1 MENLN
6 NIRKEYGNEGIC
18 ATNLSDNP
26 FEQFAKWIQE
36 AIDAEIP
43 EANAMALATV
53 GKSMVPAVRIVLLK
67 KYDERGFT
75 FFSNYGSRKA
85 KEMEE
90 NGHCSAV
97 FWWGKL
103 NRQVRIEGQVAKISR
118 EETVAYFNSRPR
130 GSQISAWASPQ
141 STVIANRELLDENSQ
156 SIAEKYTQSVPCPEF
171 WGGYRIVPSLIEFW
185 QGRTNRLHDRICF
198 YKEEN
203 SWTTKR
209 LAP

>member
-6 NIRKEYGNEGIC
+6 DIRKEYDDQGLC
-18 ATNLSDNP
+18 AANLSCNP
-26 FEQFAKWIQE
+26 IEQFMLWMQE
-36 AIDAEIP
+36 AIDAQIS

-53 GKSMVPAVRIVLLK
+53 GKNMAPAVRIVLLK
-67 KYDERGFT
+67 KCDERGFT
-75 FFSNYGSRKA
+75 FFSNYNSRKA
-85 KEMEE
+85 KHLEE
-90 NGHCSAV
+90 NAQCSAV

-103 NRQVRIEGQVAKISR
+103 NRQVRIEGHVHKISR

-141 STVIANRELLDENSQ
+141 SSIISDRAFLDKNTQE
-156 SIAEKYTQSVPCPEF
+156 IAEKYTHEIPCPEF
-171 WGGYRIVPSLIEFW
+171 WGGYRIQPLLVEFW

-198 YKEEN
+198 YKEGDL
-203 SWTTKR
+203 WTTER